1 LSSDP
6 QPDRVEVEI
15 ALGELN
21 QFSEKLS
28 IPVSVTD
35 EAARIFK
42 KSLRRG
48 LARGRPLSRVAAASL
63 YAACREREVP
73 ATLADV
79 SAASGVGRK
88 VLAGCYR
95 MLVTELDLKIP
106 VADPAECLASVA
118 SRAKVGPKV
127 EKDAREILSEAE
139 RAGITDGVYPQG
151 LAASALYLAALLN
164 GCYLTQTGAAEAA
177 GVREVT
183 VRNQFKRLRKL
194 VKARLKGTTRKKSPR
209 RLELE
214 ADRSVRVEVP
224 A

>member
-1 LSSDP
+1 LLSAQ
-6 QPDRVEVEI
+6 QPDRAEVGI
-15 ALGELN
+15 ALGELS

-28 IPVSVTD
+28 IPVAVTD
-35 EAARIFK
+35 EAARICK
-42 KSLRRG
+42 KSMGRG
-48 LARGRPLSRVAAASL
+48 LARGRPLSRVAAASR

-106 VADPAECLASVA
+106 VADPAECLAEVA
-118 SRAKVGPKV
+118 SRTRVSPKV
-127 EKDAREILSEAE
+127 EADAREILSKAE
-139 RAGITDGVYPQG
+139 KAGITAGVNPAG

-164 GCYLTQTGAAEAA
+164 ACYLTQAGAAEAA
-177 GVREVT
+177 GVKEVT

-194 VKARLKGTTRKKSPR
+194 VKARLEGTTRKKSPR

-214 ADRSVRVEVP
+214 AARSVRVEVP
-224 A
+224 T